1 MPMRARIPMS
11 NPQNCSC
18 TPVDVNQWEVIQYS
32 QGVRSMKCKQ
42 CGNEWEE
49 YDPGNDPVW
58 KSGGMY

>member
-1 MPMRARIPMS
+1 MS